1 GRDIGLGHTPPGR
14 AGVLGQLE
22 RDSRALARPMA
33 QVALPRERLQKR
45 PPPRAQRLSEMPQT
59 TPRADRRDE
68 LLAGEWPVRERVA
81 SSASESL
88 DLLRRHAEVPLPA
101 RTLPRAPGRDQREV
115 DASVLGVEEMER
127 AAHRPRLDQRTG
139 TQGTFDLA
147 GS

>member
-1 GRDIGLGHTPPGR
+1 GGEAIRAPAPAVPLREPVNELGEPGTEPTLAEVAAREPAAEGVDGRRPVGAQVARDRERGRDVGLRHTLPCR

-68 LLAGEWPVRERVA
+68 LL
-81 SSASESL
+81 
-88 DLLRRHAEVPLPA
+88 
-101 RTLPRAPGRDQREV
+101 
-115 DASVLGVEEMER
+115 
-127 AAHRPRLDQRTG
+127 
-139 TQGTFDLA
+139 
-147 GS
+147 